1 MSALPSVKV
10 VVGELLGCWDRVVG
24 AEQQLGLERR
34 QHCQPVSE
42 GNTSEKSTQGSLSP
56 FLHLGKLFY
65 SKVANNTLA
74 DGPPIPI

>member
-10 VVGELLGCWDRVVG
+10 VVGELLGYWDRVVG

-34 QHCQPVSE
+34 QHCQPE